1 MPSASLVLLHAM
13 ADEAMRYLYVISRIG
28 EGISSSLAGLL
39 VAVVLMVTL
48 GLARRATSGARAGE
62 GKTNVEA
69 DGGSTAC
76 RAQTRRGTRGAW
88 TLRRSIVFSRPRAR
102 SGGVSI

>member
-48 GLARRATSGARAGE
+48 GLARRATSGA
-62 GKTNVEA
+62 
-69 DGGSTAC
+69 
-76 RAQTRRGTRGAW
+76 
-88 TLRRSIVFSRPRAR
+88 
-102 SGGVSI
+102 

>member
-13 ADEAMRYLYVISRIG
+13 ADEAMRYLYVVSRIG

-39 VAVVLMVTL
+39 VAVVILVTL
-48 GLARRATSGARAGE
+48 ALARRAASG
-62 GKTNVEA
+62 
-69 DGGSTAC
+69 AC

-88 TLRRSIVFSRPRAR
+88 TLRRLIVFSRPRAR

>member
-13 ADEAMRYLYVISRIG
+13 ADEAMRYLYVVSRIG

-48 GLARRATSGARAGE
+48 GTGIGTGRSDEAKLKYLVPSWSDANEGSVDKPGLLPTNKLRLALKDAA
-62 GKTNVEA
+62 
-69 DGGSTAC
+69 
-76 RAQTRRGTRGAW
+76 
-88 TLRRSIVFSRPRAR
+88 P
-102 SGGVSI
+102 

>member
-13 ADEAMRYLYVISRIG
+13 ADEVMRYLYVVSRIG

-48 GLARRATSGARAGE
+48 WLARRATSGA
-62 GKTNVEA
+62 
-69 DGGSTAC
+69 
-76 RAQTRRGTRGAW
+76 
-88 TLRRSIVFSRPRAR
+88 
-102 SGGVSI
+102 